1 MTQLIRCSIL
11 AFALVGCTVESPS
24 ETYSLGGSP
33 EILTPHEFK
42 AAISATSVSIA
53 RLDQP
58 TRVVKVVP
66 PRYPPAAR
74 REGIEGT
81 VLIAI
86 TIDERGHV
94 VNPIAL
100 GEPNELLAQAAVA
113 AVRQWEFQPHTENGL
128 PTTVRVNQPVSF
140 VLDPPEADTQ

>member
-1 MTQLIRCSIL
+1 MTQLTRCLIL
-11 AFALVGCTVESPS
+11 ALALAGCTAEPPS
-24 ETYSLGGSP
+24 ETYALGGSP
-33 EILTPHEFK
+33 DSLTHDEFK
-42 AAISATSVSIA
+42 TAITATSMNIA

-66 PRYPPAAR
+66 PRYPAAAR

-94 VNPIAL
+94 VDPITI
-100 GEPNELLAQAAVA
+100 GEPNELLAQAAVS
-113 AVRQWEFQPHTENGL
+113 AVRQWVFQPHTENGL
-128 PTTVRVNQPVSF
+128 PTTVRVRQPVSF
-140 VLDPPEADTQ
+140 VLAPP